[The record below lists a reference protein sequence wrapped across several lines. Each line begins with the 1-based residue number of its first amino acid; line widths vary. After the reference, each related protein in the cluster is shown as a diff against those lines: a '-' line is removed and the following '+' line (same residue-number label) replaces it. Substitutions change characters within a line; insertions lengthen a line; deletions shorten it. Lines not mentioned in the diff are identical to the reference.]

1 MDKINKILALL
12 AFFIIGCAEKEILPC
27 NLTTINGIARSDS
40 NNKVFNGTCH
50 LFVSNDSVLWKT
62 ISYKRGRLSKEI
74 AYFENGGIEYIGNRN
89 REGHIHGDFIKYYRN
104 GNIEIEGQLDNGYRD
119 GEWEVYNESGVLIEK
134 INYSM
139 GEIIDS
145 ETY

>member
-1 MDKINKILALL
+1 MTPKSFAIIAASSYRLIKSSRRCLA
-12 AFFIIGCAEKEILPC
+12 
-27 NLTTINGIARSDS
+27 TS
-40 NNKVFNGTCH
+40 
-50 LFVSNDSVLWKT
+50 LFE
-62 ISYKRGRLSKEI
+62 EI
-74 AYFENGGIEYIGNRN
+74 AYFENGVIEYIGNRN

-119 GEWEVYNESGVLIEK
+119 GEWEVYNESGVLLEK